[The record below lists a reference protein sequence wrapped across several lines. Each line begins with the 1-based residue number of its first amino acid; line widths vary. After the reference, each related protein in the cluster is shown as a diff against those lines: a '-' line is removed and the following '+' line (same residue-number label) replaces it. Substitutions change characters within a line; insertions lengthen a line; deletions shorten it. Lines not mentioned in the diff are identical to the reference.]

1 MNIVKGSDNCSD
13 WNNFKIK
20 DVFLANEKSKV
31 KASDSFSEGLFPFF
45 NCSEKQTK
53 FSNDFL
59 VDGENIF
66 ISTGGDFMYTLYHKG
81 RASYSTDVWSVK
93 VLHCDT
99 KFIGYKLKSNFEQNQ
114 IHFRGFKFKHLNK
127 NSFKESSIT
136 VPSLYQQ
143 RQIVEILSKQES
155 IISKTKELINEL
167 DKRNTFMLDELLS
180 GRLRIKDEYG
190 AITFYK
196 NPEDNWQSVMMNGEE
211 KRIPKDWQI
220 ENIGEKNLYM
230 IKTGLDKF
238 NGERKYYATGDINIF
253 KMNDSPTSIVS
264 YENRTSRANL
274 SVKENAVYFARMKDT
289 LKVLRFRKSE
299 DIILST
305 GFLGLMI
312 DNDFDVDFVFY
323 NIISD
328 GFQNAK
334 NENCNGATQKSLSDS
349 SARKLSVMKP
359 NIKEQKDIVKVLNN
373 LYSEKE
379 KYEQLLIEEQKKFDF
394 LLEELMSG
402 RLRIEE

>member
-53 FSNDFL
+53 FSNDYL

-114 IHFRGFKFKHLNK
+114 THFRGFKFKHLNK

-155 IISKTKELINEL
+155 IINKTKELINEL

-180 GRLRIKDEYG
+180 GRLRIKEENG

-196 NPEDNWQSVMMNGEE
+196 NPEDNWQSVIMNGEE
-211 KRIPKDWQI
+211 KQIPKDW
-220 ENIGEKNLYM
+220 NIDLLSNRISFGMGSTPKKESDNYNGDLPWVTIANLKNKYLKSYTAL
-230 IKTGLDKF
+230 IKRSIKNVKIIPKESLLGS
-238 NGERKYYATGDINIF
+238 F
-253 KMNDSPTSIVS
+253 KMSVGRFSITTFDCATNEAIISISKKDTSFDLDYLYYYLPKIF
-264 YENRTSRANL
+264 
-274 SVKENAVYFARMKDT
+274 KENAT
-289 LKVLRFRKSE
+289 LNAQGIPLLNTKSIKKIQ
-299 DIILST
+299 IIFSDKKNQENIAKFLS
-305 GFLGLMI
+305 
-312 DNDFDVDFVFY
+312 
-323 NIISD
+323 
-328 GFQNAK
+328 
-334 NENCNGATQKSLSDS
+334 SLD
-349 SARKLSVMKP
+349 
-359 NIKEQKDIVKVLNN
+359 
-373 LYSEKE
+373 SEKE
-379 KYEQLLIEEQKKFDF
+379 KYEELLIEEQKKFDF